1 MDDEPHAR
9 PQRQTEF
16 LRRSAGQA
24 RRQVAAHRGEED
36 TMSTNED
43 MMARL
48 DAWIEEANHKDIKFG
63 LIKMKSARD
72 RMLTEFRD
80 GITELEAIDKPEPRR
95 RASRRV
101 ERRDK
106 GTRRVRNN
114 NAEVMAVQLK
124 EAP

>member
-1 MDDEPHAR
+1 
-9 PQRQTEF
+9 
-16 LRRSAGQA
+16 
-24 RRQVAAHRGEED
+24 
-36 TMSTNED
+36 MSTNED

-48 DAWIEEANHKDIKFG
+48 DAWIEEANHKCIKFG

-80 GITELEAIDKPEPRR
+80 GIEELEAIDKPEPRR
-95 RASRRV
+95 TATGRV

-114 NAEVMAVQLK
+114 NIEVMAVQLK